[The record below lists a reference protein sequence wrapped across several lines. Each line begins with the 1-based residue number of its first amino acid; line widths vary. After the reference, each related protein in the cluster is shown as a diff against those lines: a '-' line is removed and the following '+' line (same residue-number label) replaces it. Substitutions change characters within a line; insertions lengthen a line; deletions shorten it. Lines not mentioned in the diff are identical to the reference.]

1 MWSLYFLSVW
11 LHILAATLW
20 VGGMLFLSLV
30 IVPLLRHPEISPHRT
45 RLLSFLGLRFRAIGW
60 LALATLFLT
69 GLYNIAARGFTLQD
83 AFNGLLWEGEF
94 GRTLMEKLTTFGII
108 LLVSALH
115 DFWVG
120 PKVTALA
127 KQFGNPSPEVERWRK
142 LAAWLGRLNLLLAL
156 LMVAFGVMLVRGRPF

>member
-1 MWSLYFLSVW
+1 MVCPDD
-11 LHILAATLW
+11 TTEE
-20 VGGMLFLSLV
+20 GK
-30 IVPLLRHPEISPHRT
+30 PKRPKDRQP
-45 RLLSFLGLRFRAIGW
+45 IGEEGF
-60 LALATLFLT
+60 AGET
-69 GLYNIAARGFTLQD
+69 GEDVADKTQSGQ
-83 AFNGLLWEGEF
+83 GEDV
-94 GRTLMEKLTTFGII
+94 TFGII